1 MPHSRARL
9 GRWPSGIPG
18 YLRLLVSRCSSA
30 LRRIACVL
38 QGQEAQ
44 MIEIPCGRDD
54 LALIDHYIAQTKQRL
69 TEQTYRVHQLTAAD
83 QGTVQ
88 AEETFRGMQK
98 TLSGLRAFR
107 EQLVFDRLGQ

>member
-18 YLRLLVSRCSSA
+18 YLRLLVSRCSST

-44 MIEIPCGRDD
+44 VIEILCDRDD
-54 LALIDHYIAQTKQRL
+54 LALADHYIAQTKQRL
-69 TEQTYRVHQLTAAD
+69 VEQACRIRQLTTAGQRAAE
-83 QGTVQ
+83 
-88 AEETFRGMQK
+88 AEETVREMQK
-98 TLSGLRAFR
+98 TLSGLRAHR
-107 EQLVFDRLGQ
+107 EKLVFDLLRQ